1 MNVQELLDD
10 KAAKASSLHAVAPGA
25 SVREAVR
32 LMASSNIS
40 SALVMENG
48 RMAGLIT
55 LRELLR
61 GLDMMGERLLE
72 ARAEEVMVREPIC
85 VSPED
90 SIDTLRGLMT
100 EYHITHVPVRRGEE
114 LLGILSFHDIA
125 RSAVKD
131 ALFENDLLKK
141 YIKNWPA

>member
-10 KAAKASSLHAVAPGA
+10 KAATGSALHSVGPGA

-32 LMASSNIS
+32 LMVSSNIS
-40 SALVMENG
+40 SALVMEGG
-48 RMAGLIT
+48 RIAGLIT

-61 GLDMMGERLLE
+61 GLDMMGERLLD

-85 VSPED
+85 VAPED
-90 SIDTLRGLMT
+90 SVAALRGLMT
-100 EYHITHVPVRRGEE
+100 EYHVTHVPVRRGDE

-131 ALFENDLLKK
+131 ALFENELLKK

>member
-1 MNVQELLDD
+1 LDVQELLDD
-10 KAAKASSLHAVAPGA
+10 KAEKGSALHSVAPGA

-32 LMASSNIS
+32 LMVSSDIS
-40 SALVMENG
+40 SALVMEGG

-61 GLDMMGERLLE
+61 GLDMMGERLLD
-72 ARAEEVMVREPIC
+72 ARAEEVMVREPVC
-85 VSPED
+85 VAPED
-90 SIDTLRGLMT
+90 SVDALRGLMT
-100 EYHITHVPVRRGEE
+100 EYHVTHVPVRRGEE

-131 ALFENDLLKK
+131 ALFENELLKK

>member
-1 MNVQELLDD
+1 LDVQELLDD
-10 KAAKASSLHAVAPGA
+10 KAAKGSALHSVAPGA

-32 LMASSNIS
+32 LMVSSNIS
-40 SALVMENG
+40 SALVMEGG

-61 GLDMMGERLLE
+61 GLDMMGERLLD
-72 ARAEEVMVREPIC
+72 ARAEEVMVREPVC
-85 VSPED
+85 VAPED
-90 SIDTLRGLMT
+90 SVDALRGLMT
-100 EYHITHVPVRRGEE
+100 EYHVTHVPVRRGDE
-114 LLGILSFHDIA
+114 LLGIISFHDIA

-131 ALFENDLLKK
+131 ALFENELLKK

>member
-1 MNVQELLDD
+1 LDVQELLDD
-10 KAAKASSLHAVAPGA
+10 KAEKGSALHSVAPGA

-32 LMASSNIS
+32 LMVSSDIS
-40 SALVMENG
+40 SALVMEGG

-61 GLDMMGERLLE
+61 GLDMMGERLLD
-72 ARAEEVMVREPIC
+72 ARAEEVMVREPVC
-85 VSPED
+85 VAPED
-90 SIDTLRGLMT
+90 SVDALRGLMT
-100 EYHITHVPVRRGEE
+100 EYHVTHVPVRRGDE

-131 ALFENDLLKK
+131 ALFENELLKK